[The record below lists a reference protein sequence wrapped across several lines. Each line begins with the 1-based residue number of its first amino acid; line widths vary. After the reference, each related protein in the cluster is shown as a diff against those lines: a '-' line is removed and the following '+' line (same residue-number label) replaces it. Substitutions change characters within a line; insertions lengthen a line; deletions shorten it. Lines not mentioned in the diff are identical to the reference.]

1 MSFRH
6 RSMFFFSSS
15 YHSDDEV
22 CTERQSYL
30 LHTSESDMACRPLLH
45 LKYQLTAMIS
55 KVRATFSHTIIIII
69 DGHCCFL
76 WCYIIHYL
84 LISWCIHWTTTTT
97 TASYLLAT
105 LLDRFRVLRLIYYD
119 LFIRTT
125 QTHLMSGVFAYEFL
139 SWSECGRHRLYRTD
153 TIGVLAS
160 VRNMYDFGATLNN
173 TTPIIHIN
181 SLQKIWTIHCV
192 GLCNCPNGFHARP

>member
-97 TASYLLAT
+97 TASYSFIGYIVGLVPGSSIDLLWPFHT
-105 LLDRFRVLRLIYYD
+105 NDSNTFDEWSFRIRISLVIGMWSSSIIPDGYNRCFGQCSKHVRFWCD
-119 LFIRTT
+119 T
-125 QTHLMSGVFAYEFL
+125 QQHHTDNSHKFS
-139 SWSECGRHRLYRTD
+139 SE
-153 TIGVLAS
+153 
-160 VRNMYDFGATLNN
+160 NLNN
-173 TTPIIHIN
+173 P
-181 SLQKIWTIHCV
+181 
-192 GLCNCPNGFHARP
+192 LCWPM